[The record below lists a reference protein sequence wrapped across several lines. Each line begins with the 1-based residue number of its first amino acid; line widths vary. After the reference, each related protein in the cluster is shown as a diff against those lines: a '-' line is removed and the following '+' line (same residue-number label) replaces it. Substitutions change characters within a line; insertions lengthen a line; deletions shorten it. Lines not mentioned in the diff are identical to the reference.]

1 MASSTRFEYSHE
13 KQTIR
18 IADAITR
25 AQFCTKIKDTK
36 VKYGLSLLVPI
47 LLNLS
52 AQVWKPSAYT
62 YQSWVAGN
70 AIVFNEDMYVEE
82 EGGAKA
88 AIFCMVDLID
98 YTDSMNRW
106 KLRIQYGNDEN
117 FSDVK
122 FAWKQG

>member
-1 MASSTRFEYSHE
+1 MASSTRFEFSHE

-18 IADAITR
+18 ITDAITR
-25 AQFCTKIKDTK
+25 AQLCTKIKDTK

-52 AQVWKPSAYT
+52 VQVWKPSAFT
-62 YQSWVAGN
+62 DKAWVAGN
-70 AIVFNEDMYVEE
+70 AIVFNEDMYVDE

-106 KLRIQYGNDEN
+106 KLRILYGNDEN

-122 FAWKQG
+122 FA